1 MPCCC
6 NLCCNH
12 VTKTQLLRSIIF
24 PPKSSPNPSNSHKS
38 MLMFFPPAN
47 IPPPQFSKK
56 ISRPAVKN
64 ICLPPNPRPNLAK
77 LNLSQNS
84 IDCQKTCYW
93 VLISDGEHV
102 LLWNFVISSGF
113 PHGHGSLASSGDHF
127 YGSCDLKVPVA

>member
-1 MPCCC
+1 MTGA
-6 NLCCNH
+6 H
-12 VTKTQLLRSIIF
+12 YHFVSRWT
-24 PPKSSPNPSNSHKS
+24 SSSAYIVAALVMMVFVS
-38 MLMFFPPAN
+38 
-47 IPPPQFSKK
+47 QFSKK

-77 LNLSQNS
+77 LNLIQNS